1 MIKAILV
8 TGGAGYIGSHL
19 VRALLNKSSKKI
31 IVIDNLSTG
40 FEKNLPKNKSLIF
53 FKSCIGNKKTLEKI
67 YLKYSINDIY
77 HLASS
82 INASVSSEKSQIYCE
97 NNIFKAITFLN
108 YVKDHNLKNLIFSSS
123 AAVYGKND
131 FNFKIKESTKRNPIN
146 IYGSNKKVLEDF
158 IEDHSKIFNY
168 NFAFLRYFNVVGSDK
183 NFRRYSK
190 NSSLFDENTKVII
203 NNKKNFNLY
212 GLNFNTK
219 DGSAIRDY
227 IHVID
232 IVEIHIKVMRLVKK
246 MKKSHIFNCGYG
258 KGNSVLEICH
268 KFNSVFRKNNNIKI
282 LNARNGDP
290 DCVVADVTK
299 LKKAINWKPKFNDLK
314 KMILSHINMYL

>member
-1 MIKAILV
+1 M
-8 TGGAGYIGSHL
+8 
-19 VRALLNKSSKKI
+19 
-31 IVIDNLSTG
+31 
-40 FEKNLPKNKSLIF
+40 F
-53 FKSCIGNKKTLEKI
+53 
-67 YLKYSINDIY
+67 
-77 HLASS
+77 
-82 INASVSSEKSQIYCE
+82 
-97 NNIFKAITFLN
+97 
-108 YVKDHNLKNLIFSSS
+108 
-123 AAVYGKND
+123 
-131 FNFKIKESTKRNPIN
+131 
-146 IYGSNKKVLEDF
+146 
-158 IEDHSKIFNY
+158 
-168 NFAFLRYFNVVGSDK
+168 VGSDK

-246 MKKSHIFNCGYG
+246 MKKNLIFLIVVME

-299 LKKAINWKPKFNDLK
+299 LEGYKLETKV
-314 KMILSHINMYL
+314 